1 MPVQTT
7 HRLALATCAHL
18 PGIHPDD
25 AHLASELTRLGIE
38 PVSCIWSDPTVDWSS
53 FDAVLIRT
61 TWDYF
66 QRYDEFLD
74 WLDRLPVPTINN
86 KPLLRWNSDKRYL
99 LELAQLGIDIVP
111 ASIAS
116 AEGLPELLAGMPGQD
131 LVVKPTV
138 SGGAWNTVRGIVGDP
153 DFERQLSA
161 LPPTHDYLVQAFVP
175 EIARGGEWS
184 LLFFDGVFSHAVL
197 KRAVDGEFRVQSQ
210 FGGSIEHIEPDA
222 AMLASAQQAL
232 AAVAVLGHPDHAY
245 ARVDGVVV
253 DGRFRLMEL
262 EMIEPSLFLGERPE
276 AAERFAG
283 NLRER
288 LRNSYFVGAAS
299 TGYPASAQAGKPP
312 AK

>member
-1 MPVQTT
+1 MSVQTT

-38 PVSCIWSDPTVDWSS
+38 PVSCTWSDPAVDWSG

-99 LELAQLGIDIVP
+99 LELAQLGVDIVP
-111 ASIAS
+111 AHVAS
-116 AEGLPELLAGMPGQD
+116 AAGLPDLLGGMNGQD

-138 SGGAWNTVRGIVGDP
+138 SGGAWNTIRGIVGDP
-153 DFERQLSA
+153 GFEHELSA

-175 EIARGGEWS
+175 EIARDGEWS

-197 KRAVDGEFRVQSQ
+197 KRAAAGEFRVQTQ
-210 FGGSIEHIEPDA
+210 FGGSIEHIEPSA
-222 AMLASAQQAL
+222 AMLASAKQAL
-232 AAVAVLGHPDHAY
+232 AAVGALGYPDHAY
-245 ARVDGVVV
+245 ARVDGVAV
-253 DGRFRLMEL
+253 DERFRLMEL
-262 EMIEPSLFLGERPE
+262 EMIEPSLFLAERPE

-283 NLRER
+283 TLRRR
-288 LRNSYFVGAAS
+288 LN
-299 TGYPASAQAGKPP
+299 Q
-312 AK
+312 

>member
-7 HRLALATCAHL
+7 RRLALATCAHL

-25 AHLASELTRLGIE
+25 AHLATELIRLDIE
-38 PVSCIWSDPTVDWSS
+38 PVSCTWSDPAVEWSS

-66 QRYDEFLD
+66 QRYEEFLD

-86 KPLLRWNSDKRYL
+86 TPLLRWNSDKRYL
-99 LELAQLGIDIVP
+99 LELAQLGVDIVP
-111 ASIAS
+111 CHIVS
-116 AEGLPELLAGMPGQD
+116 AAGLPELLDAMTGQD

-153 DFERQLSA
+153 GFGRALSA

-175 EIARGGEWS
+175 EIARDGEWS

-197 KRAVDGEFRVQSQ
+197 KRAAVGEFRVQSQ

-222 AMLASAQQAL
+222 AMRACAKQAL
-232 AAVAVLGHPDHAY
+232 AAVGALGHPDHAY

-262 EMIEPSLFLGERPE
+262 EMIEPSLFLGARPE
-276 AAERFAG
+276 AAARLAG
-283 NLRER
+283 TLRRR
-288 LRNSYFVGAAS
+288 LDADVRSNRLKRG
-299 TGYPASAQAGKPP
+299 
-312 AK
+312 